1 MELQQI
7 ARGRADAGVERVMA
21 MREGE
26 TMLRVDFKKT
36 NQELSRDIT
45 DHCLEFGIAKST
57 KIHRGPKQFVLV
69 EMATHD
75 QALNLAAYYR
85 RSSIGSCVLLY
96 LEQE

>member
-7 ARGRADAGVERVMA
+7 AGGKAGAGVERVMA

-26 TMLRVDFKKT
+26 TMLRVDFRKT
-36 NQELSRDIT
+36 DQELNQDIIK
-45 DHCLEFGIAKST
+45 HCLEFGIAKST

-96 LEQE
+96 LEQD